1 MKNYKVSPAPQEK
14 IYVDNRFLLNADEK
28 KTQIKEML
36 KTIKDWRI

>member
-14 IYVDNRFLLNADEK
+14 IYVDNGFLLNADEK
-28 KTQIKEML
+28 KTQIKEMF

>member
-1 MKNYKVSPAPQEK
+1 MKNYKVSPATQEK

>member
-14 IYVDNRFLLNADEK
+14 IYVDNSFLLNADEK

>member
-14 IYVDNRFLLNADEK
+14 IYVDNLFLLNTAEK

>member
-14 IYVDNRFLLNADEK
+14 IYVDNRFLLDADEK
-28 KTQIKEML
+28 KTQIKEMF

>member
-14 IYVDNRFLLNADEK
+14 VFVDNRFLLDADEK
-28 KTQIKEML
+28 KTQIKEMF